1 MKKRISILVAAL
13 VLAAGSGAAL
23 AGQGGAGQGSARAGG
38 SSAPH
43 LSERGLANTN
53 APGTANRSTGLD
65 RAEDRMSDS
74 GLSHSKGGEP
84 RLEPRREGAQGKGK
98 GKP

>member
-1 MKKRISILVAAL
+1 MKKPISILVAAL
-13 VLAAGSGAAL
+13 ILTAGSGAAL
-23 AGQGGAGQGSARAGG
+23 AGQGGAGKAAAPAGG

-43 LSERGLANTN
+43 MSEKGLANTN

-65 RAEDRMSDS
+65 RAEDRMSES
-74 GLSHSKGGEP
+74 GLSHSKGDEA
-84 RLEPRREGAQGKGK
+84 RLEPKPDGGPGKGK